1 MAALHPHVFAAAIP
15 MCGTGNSLSPV
26 TAAGANALV
35 PSYLNLP
42 IWTFHGD
49 ADTTLSI
56 QGTRGIV
63 NAVNAAGGKKINFTI
78 IPGGSHDIVSQAAGT
93 DGLIDWIFAQKNENF
108 RNTLMPVRDPMDAN
122 GDGKVDLQ
130 DVLTMLADILRGS
143 SNYSLNDVTNT
154 LKQLAQA

>member
-1 MAALHPHVFAAAIP
+1 MRWCRA
-15 MCGTGNSLSPV
+15 
-26 TAAGANALV
+26 
-35 PSYLNLP
+35 
-42 IWTFHGD
+42 TFHGD

-56 QGTRGIV
+56 EGTRGIV